1 MSKGAIKED
10 VLCNRYFFT
19 AKTTLQFSKMCF
31 GESCVDDRST
41 KEGAVALARDGESYF
56 GRAES

>member
-1 MSKGAIKED
+1 MYCVIDTSS
-10 VLCNRYFFT
+10 LQ
-19 AKTTLQFSKMCF
+19 KTTLQFSKMCF